1 MVAGV
6 SEAML
11 AEKFALCWP
20 HLNERQRRLVVA
32 AEASALGPGGV
43 SLAARASGL
52 SRPTVTKGLQELEE
66 APLAGDR
73 VRRAGAGRKRT
84 VELDPEVLAALDALV
99 DPDSRG
105 DPESPLRWTCKSTR
119 QLAEALNAQGHA
131 VSHVLVA
138 ALLHEL
144 DFSLQANAKTIEGKQ
159 HPERDAQFRYINEQ
173 VRRYLRRGDPVISV
187 DTKKKE
193 LVGPYKNGGREWQP
207 VGQPERVKTHDFID
221 QELGKAIPY
230 GVYDLRRNQ
239 GFVSVGTDHDTA
251 AFAVHA
257 VRTWW
262 TSDGA
267 LAYPTTRRLLIC
279 ADAGGSNGYRVRL
292 WKIELARLAAE
303 AGLAI
308 TVCHFPPGTSKWNK
322 IEHRLFAAISTNWR
336 GKPLTSHA
344 VIVSL
349 IGATTSRTGLSVRAE
364 LDPRRYPKG
373 LKVSDQEMAALHLEP
388 HSFHGDWNYTLRPGP
403 PIRNTPKA
411 V

>member
-1 MVAGV
+1 MVTAV

-20 HLNERQRRLVVA
+20 HLNERQRRLMVA
-32 AEASALGPGGV
+32 AEARALGSGGV
-43 SLAARASGL
+43 TLAAKASGL
-52 SRPTVTKGLQELEE
+52 SRPTVIKGLQELDE

-84 VELDPEVLAALDALV
+84 VERDPELLAALDALV

-119 QLAEALNAQGHA
+119 QLADALSAQGHA

-138 ALLHEL
+138 ALLHAL
-144 DFSLQANAKTIEGKQ
+144 DFSLQANAKTIEGNQ

-173 VRRYLRRGDPVISV
+173 VRRYLRRGEPVVSV

-207 VGQPERVKTHDFID
+207 AGQPERVKTHDFID
-221 QELGKAIPY
+221 KELGKAIPY
-230 GVYDLRRNQ
+230 GVYDVRRNQ

-251 AFAVHA
+251 AFAVQA

-262 TSDGA
+262 TGDGA

-292 WKIELARLAAE
+292 WKVELARLAAE
-303 AGLAI
+303 TGLAI
-308 TVCHFPPGTSKWNK
+308 TVCHFPPGTSKWNEV
-322 IEHRLFAAISTNWR
+322 EHRLFAAISTNWR

-349 IGATTSRTGLSVRAE
+349 IGATTNRTGLTVRAE
-364 LDPRRYPKG
+364 LDQRHYPKG
-373 LKVSDQEMAALHLEP
+373 VKVSAEEMAALRLEP
-388 HSFHGDWNYTLRPGP
+388 HPFHGDWNYTLRPGP
-403 PIRNTPKA
+403 PTRRILA
-411 V
+411 

>member
-1 MVAGV
+1 MVAAV

-11 AEKFALCWP
+11 AEKFSWCWP
-20 HLNERQRRLVVA
+20 HPNERQRRLVVA
-32 AEASALGPGGV
+32 AEARALGPGGIT
-43 SLAARASGL
+43 LAAKASGL

-66 APLAGDR
+66 APLTGDR
-73 VRRAGAGRKRT
+73 VRRAGGGRKRT
-84 VELDPEVLAALDALV
+84 VELDPEVLVALDALV

-119 QLAEALNAQGHA
+119 QLADALSAQGHA
-131 VSHVLVA
+131 VSHALVA

-144 DFSLQANAKTIEGKQ
+144 DFSLQANAKTIAGKQ
-159 HPERDAQFRYINEQ
+159 HPDRDAQFRYINEQ
-173 VRRYLRRGDPVISV
+173 VRRHLQRGDPVISV
-187 DTKKKE
+187 DTKHKE

-207 VGQPERVKTHDFID
+207 VNQPERVKTHDVLD
-221 QELGKAIPY
+221 KELGKAIPY
-230 GVYDLRRNQ
+230 GVYDVRRNQ

-251 AFAVHA
+251 AFAVQA

-262 TSDGA
+262 TGDGA
-267 LAYPTTRRLLIC
+267 QAYPKAGRLLIC

-292 WKIELARLAAE
+292 WKVELARLAAE
-303 AGLAI
+303 AGLAM

-322 IEHRLFAAISTNWR
+322 VEHRLFAAISTNWR

-349 IGATTSRTGLSVRAE
+349 IGATTSRTGLTVRAE
-364 LDPRRYPKG
+364 LDRRRYPKG
-373 LKVSDQEMAALHLEP
+373 VKVSDEEMAALHLEP
-388 HSFHGDWNYTLRPGP
+388 HPFHGDWNYTLRPGP
-403 PIRNTPKA
+403 PARSTGA

>member
-1 MVAGV
+1 MVAAV

-11 AEKFALCWP
+11 AEKFSWCWP

-32 AEASALGPGGV
+32 AEARALGPGGIT
-43 SLAARASGL
+43 LAAKASGL

-66 APLAGDR
+66 APRTGDR
-73 VRRAGAGRKRT
+73 VRRAGGGRKRT
-84 VELDPEVLAALDALV
+84 VELDPEVLVALDALV

-119 QLAEALNAQGHA
+119 QLADALSAQGHA
-131 VSHVLVA
+131 VSHALVA

-159 HPERDAQFRYINEQ
+159 HPDRDAQFRYINEQ
-173 VRRYLRRGDPVISV
+173 VRRHLQRGDPVISV
-187 DTKKKE
+187 DTKHKE

-207 VGQPERVKTHDFID
+207 VNQPERVETHDVLD
-221 QELGKAIPY
+221 KELGKAIPY
-230 GVYDLRRNQ
+230 GVYAVRRNQ

-251 AFAVHA
+251 AFAVRA

-267 LAYPTTRRLLIC
+267 QAYPKAGRLLIC

-292 WKIELARLAAE
+292 WKVELARLAAE
-303 AGLAI
+303 AGLAM

-322 IEHRLFAAISTNWR
+322 VEHRLFAAISTNWR

-349 IGATTSRTGLSVRAE
+349 IGATTSRTGLTVRAE
-364 LDPRRYPKG
+364 LDRRRYPKG
-373 LKVSDQEMAALHLEP
+373 VKVSDEEMAALHLEP
-388 HSFHGDWNYTLRPGP
+388 HPFHGDWNYTLRPGP
-403 PIRNTPKA
+403 PARSTGA